1 MLKVSTTTKP
11 MSTYTQIIYQIV
23 FSTKHR
29 NHTLRGSEERISL
42 YKYIYGILKNNK
54 CKLYQINGV
63 ENHIHIATQIHPEVS
78 LSTLV
83 KTIKVST
90 SHWIKQHHLFPDF
103 AGWAQGYGAF
113 TYTINEKM
121 ELVKYIERQDS
132 HHRIITFE
140 KEFRELLKKHGIDYE
155 ERFLFSSKG

>member
-1 MLKVSTTTKP
+1 
-11 MSTYTQIIYQIV
+11 MSTFTQIIYQIV

-29 NHTLRGSEERISL
+29 THALKGTEERIAL

-54 CKLYQINGV
+54 CMLYQINGV
-63 ENHIHIATQIHPEVS
+63 ENHLHIATHLHPEVS

-90 SHWIKQHHLFPDF
+90 SHWIKQQNLFPDF

-113 TYTINEKM
+113 TYTIKEKSA
-121 ELVKYIERQDS
+121 LIRYIEKQEN

-140 KEFRELLKKHGIDYE
+140 KEFRELLREHGIDYE
-155 ERFLFSSKG
+155 ERFLFSNRG